1 MSVRF
6 KRAAASVLAPLGVF
20 SLLGHARQGHSL
32 VLLGYHRVMP
42 LDPHVPHRGDVELI
56 SATPEE
62 FAWQLEY
69 LGRRFEPV
77 TFDDIARAIAG
88 EISLPRRAVSISFDD
103 GFQDLYEHAWPALRR
118 AGMPATVFVCTEYV
132 ESGAPFWFDLVA
144 YVLMHAPVGAV
155 ELPITAKRFPVE
167 DTDAARR
174 AAAVVVLRWLKRCSE
189 VERHAWLEA
198 FRERFREIAAGA
210 SGVLGRSLNWQEI
223 REMAA
228 DSVQFGSHTVS
239 HRCLAQLGADD
250 LRYELITSRERLES
264 ELGIPVTA
272 LAYPFGGLTAY
283 NPAVIAAA
291 RAAGYRV
298 ATTYIPGVRKLA
310 AADPFELRR
319 QHVERDT
326 TRSYFEAL
334 VNVPEVFD

>member
-6 KRAAASVLAPLGVF
+6 KRAAASVLAPLGA
-20 SLLGHARQGHSL
+20 LRLYGRARRGHSL
-32 VLLGYHRVMP
+32 VLLGYHRVLP
-42 LDPHVPHRGDVELI
+42 IDPAVPHPGDVELI

-69 LGRRFEPV
+69 LGRHFEPV
-77 TFDDIARAIAG
+77 TFDDIARAMAG
-88 EISLPRRAVSISFDD
+88 EITLPRRAVSISFDD
-103 GFQDLYEHAWPALRR
+103 GFQDLHEHAWPALQR
-118 AGMPATVFVCTEYV
+118 AGMPATVFVCTDYV

-144 YVLMHAPVGAV
+144 YVLMHAPVGSV
-155 ELPITAKRFPVE
+155 QLPSNAKRFPVE

-174 AAAVVVLRWLKRCSE
+174 AATVVVLRWLKRCSE
-189 VERHAWLEA
+189 SDRQVWLEA

-210 SGVLGRSLNWQEI
+210 AGTLGRSLNWREI

-250 LRYELITSRERLES
+250 LRYELTVSRQRLES
-264 ELGIPVTA
+264 ELGTPVTA
-272 LAYPFGGLTAY
+272 LAYPFGGTTAY
-283 NPAVIAAA
+283 NAAVITAA

-298 ATTYIPGVRKLA
+298 AATYIPGVKELP